1 MIDREPRVPGKAQLH
16 RPDPEA
22 ILVQPDPQ
30 PQARVA
36 ILREDAPASG
46 ADEIQV
52 REGEEREGNSS
63 RPPRGE
69 CDGFKVELE
78 ALASG
83 HTAVVDHTPNALVA
97 VEVDAVVR
105 KAVDPGGVF
114 RVDELT

>member
-1 MIDREPRVPGKAQLH
+1 MIDRESRVPGKAQLH

-22 ILVQPDPQ
+22 VLVQPDPQ

-52 REGEEREGNSS
+52 REGEEREGDSS

-69 CDGFKVELE
+69 CDGFKIEVE

-83 HTAVVDHTPNALVA
+83 HTAVVDHASDALVA
-97 VEVDAVVR
+97 AEVDAVVR
-105 KAVDPGGVF
+105 EAVKPGCVF
-114 RVDELT
+114 GIDELT